1 MLLAKIMA
9 GEPAM
14 SVQDGSGGLFEEAR
28 RERRDRYADLTAL
41 LDRVAESR
49 AGSLQRLQRDGYA
62 FLPGHVPEETALGI
76 ERTVDSFCASGR
88 QLQPPARVAGLA
100 REVDYREASRLDE
113 TELSLGVDHY
123 RYLTSAVNVADPL
136 VALPEIVDIA
146 FDPKLLELAGAYL
159 GCPPLLGFVKVT
171 RSLVNGLRPF
181 DTEEFH
187 VDGNSTSLVKAFV
200 HLHDTD
206 VGAGPHQ
213 FVRASHR
220 ERIVGWDVSARAS
233 EDLIEE
239 RYGRDRM
246 VVHGAR
252 AGDVVL
258 EDTSGFHRRLKAKS
272 RDRTILIL
280 NYVVHDEYGGGGAK
294 TKIRASD
301 IARLDRRQRSAAELL
316 EAVGEST

>member
-1 MLLAKIMA
+1 
-9 GEPAM
+9 M
-14 SVQDGSGGLFEEAR
+14 SVQDTSTGLFEEAR

-41 LDRVAESR
+41 LDRVAASR
-49 AGSLQRLQRDGYA
+49 TGALGSLQRDGYA
-62 FLPGHVPEETALGI
+62 FLPGYVPAETTAEI
-76 ERTVDSFCASGR
+76 EKAVDAFCLSGE
-88 QLQPPARVAGLA
+88 QLQAPARVAGLA
-100 REVDYREASRLDE
+100 REVDYRDASRLDPM
-113 TELSLGVDHY
+113 ELALGVDHY

-136 VALPEIVDIA
+136 VALPQLVDIA
-146 FDPKLLELAGAYL
+146 FDPRLLELAGAYL
-159 GCPPLLGFVKVT
+159 HCPPLLGFVKLT

-206 VGAGPHQ
+206 IGAGPHQ

-220 ERIVGWDVSARAS
+220 ERIVGWDAEARAP
-233 EDLIEE
+233 EDLIER

-252 AGDVVL
+252 AGDIVL
-258 EDTSGFHRRLKAKS
+258 EDTSGFHRRMKATS
-272 RDRTILIL
+272 RDRTLLIL

-301 IARLDRRQRSAAELL
+301 LARLDARQRSAAELL
-316 EAVGEST
+316 VPCGESS